1 MQEINNNQ
9 VTKTVNIISQFMI
22 SETIIISQ
30 TDILKRQ
37 S

>member
-30 TDILKRQ
+30 IDILKRQ